1 MKSGL
6 EKTYLYLKKAENE
19 AAVEVL
25 SRALDYECSTVQQL
39 ALQALLERRSPAG
52 HRAIFDRLPKL
63 KEHRAIISER
73 PERLV
78 RAVRKALTTADKAS
92 SVAAFKAIM
101 EFRLYEALPAMVSV
115 AQDPGSPHCEIA
127 RKTILTL
134 TEKFYA
140 DLSGEKLPRAD
151 AIRARI
157 TTSLEEAIGQFS
169 KHQSSEIVES
179 FILVAKQQNVFFRR
193 MLRQGSDAVH
203 HAMVDILRNS
213 QRGGVIRVLLGF
225 LEDHQMPMVV
235 KNVITSRTDMKFVQN
250 LLEFA
255 GPSPSR
261 AVSQTLSMLDS
272 FAWARPEHE
281 TLMELDESCQ
291 FNAVR
296 LLMASRIPRKEVLE
310 MLGFLLTK
318 GNPGG
323 RRASAEALAK
333 FAEPGATAMIVRA
346 LNDEDP
352 QVRAHLVRQLRPRN
366 IPGAL
371 SLLIRMVGNS
381 HEGVREALKESL
393 PEFTFRQFIVNFDA
407 LPEELRATTGHL
419 VQKIDA
425 DTEPALRDE
434 MNCPS
439 PVRRRR
445 AVLASAAMGLTG
457 KMEQTV
463 IALLSD
469 DDHMVRIA
477 AAKSLAEVDT
487 MPSWGA
493 LRDALL
499 DKSVIVKEAAEESL
513 RKISQTLLIVPEAEE
528 NAEENAEQEVA
539 Q

>member
-6 EKTYLYLKKAENE
+6 DKTFLYLKKTENE

-25 SRALDYECSTVQQL
+25 SRALDYESSTVQEL

-52 HRAIFDRLPKL
+52 HRAIFNRLSKL
-63 KEHRAIISER
+63 QDHRAIISER
-73 PERLV
+73 PERLIRVV
-78 RAVRKALTTADKAS
+78 REALKTANKAS
-92 SVAAFKAIM
+92 GVAAFKAIL
-101 EFRLYEALPAMVSV
+101 EFRLYEALPAMVAV
-115 AQDPGSPHCEIA
+115 TKDPGSPHFEIA
-127 RKTILTL
+127 KKTILAL
-134 TEKFYA
+134 TEEFYA
-140 DLSGEKLPRAD
+140 DLSAEKLPRAD

-157 TTSLEEAIGQFS
+157 TSSLEEAIGQFS
-169 KHQSSEIVES
+169 THQSLEIVEA
-179 FILVAKQQNVFFRR
+179 FILVAKQQHVFLRR
-193 MLRQGSDAVH
+193 MLRQQGDVVH
-203 HAMVDILRNS
+203 NAMVDVLQNS

-235 KNVITSRTDMKFVQN
+235 KNIIALRTDMKFAKN
-250 LLEFA
+250 LLEHV
-255 GPSPSR
+255 GPCPCR
-261 AVSQTLSMLDS
+261 AVSRTLATLESI
-272 FAWARPEHE
+272 AWARPEHE
-281 TLMELDESCQ
+281 TLKELDENCQ

-296 LLMASRIPRKEVLE
+296 LLMASNIPREKVLKI
-310 MLGFLLTK
+310 LGFLLSE

-333 FAEPGATAMIVRA
+333 FTQLEATAIVVKA

-352 QVRAHLVRQLRPRN
+352 QVRAHLLRQLRPRN

-371 SLLIRMVGNS
+371 SLLIRMVDNS
-381 HEGVREALKESL
+381 HEVVREALKESL

-499 DKSVIVKEAAEESL
+499 DRSVIVKETAEESL
-513 RKISQTLLIVPEAEE
+513 RKISQTLLTKHEAEE
-528 NAEENAEQEVA
+528 GTEQGAEQEMA
-539 Q
+539 R

>member
-6 EKTYLYLKKAENE
+6 EKTFLYLKKTENE

-25 SRALDYECSTVQQL
+25 GQALDYDSSSVRKL

-52 HRAIFDRLPKL
+52 HRAVFNRLTKL
-63 KEHRAIISER
+63 EEFRAIISER

-78 RAVRKALTTADKAS
+78 RAVRESLKTADKAS
-92 SVAAFKAIM
+92 SVAAFKTIL

-115 AQDPGSPHCEIA
+115 TKDPASPHFEIA
-127 RKTILTL
+127 KKTILAL
-134 TEKFYA
+134 TEKLYTE
-140 DLSGEKLPRAD
+140 LSGDKLHRAD
-151 AIRARI
+151 AIRANV
-157 TTSLEEAIGQFS
+157 TASLEEAIGKFNT
-169 KHQSSEIVES
+169 HQSSEIVES
-179 FILVAKQQNVFFRR
+179 FILVTKQQNAFLRR
-193 MLRQGSDAVH
+193 MLRQQSDTVH
-203 HAMVDILRNS
+203 HAMVDILSNS

-225 LEDHQMPMVV
+225 LEDHQMPIVV
-235 KNVITSRTDMKFVQN
+235 KNIITSRTDMKFVKN
-250 LLEFA
+250 LLEHV

-272 FAWARPEHE
+272 IAWARPGHE
-281 TLMELDESCQ
+281 TLMELDETCQ

-296 LLMASRIPRKEVLE
+296 LLVASRIPREEVLE
-310 MLGFLLTK
+310 MLGFLLAE
-318 GNPGG
+318 GNAGG
-323 RRASAEALAK
+323 RRASAEALGK
-333 FAEPGATAMIVRA
+333 FTEPQATAMIVRA

-352 QVRAHLVRQLRPRN
+352 QVRAHLLRQLRPRK
-366 IPGAL
+366 IPGSL
-371 SLLIRMVGNS
+371 SLLMRMVGNA
-381 HEGVREALKESL
+381 HEVVREALKESL
-393 PEFTFRQFIVNFDA
+393 PEFTFRQFILNFDV

-425 DTEPALRDE
+425 DAEPALLAE

-445 AVLASAAMGLTG
+445 AVLASVAMGLTR
-457 KMEQTV
+457 KMEQMV
-463 IALLSD
+463 IGLLSD

-499 DKSVIVKEAAEESL
+499 DRSVIVKETAEESL
-513 RKISQTLLIVPEAEE
+513 RKISQSLLTDHEDEE
-528 NAEENAEQEVA
+528 NAEENAEQEMA
-539 Q
+539 R

>member
-6 EKTYLYLKKAENE
+6 EKTFSFLKKTENE

-25 SRALDYECSTVQQL
+25 SRALDDESSTVQQL
-39 ALQALLERRSPAG
+39 ALQALLERRSPVG

-63 KEHRAIISER
+63 EEHRAIISER

-78 RAVRKALTTADKAS
+78 RAVGKALKTADKAS
-92 SVAAFKAIM
+92 SVAAFKAIL
-101 EFRLYEALPAMVSV
+101 EFRLYEALPAMISV
-115 AQDPGSPHCEIA
+115 MQDPDSPHLEISKKA
-127 RKTILTL
+127 ILAL

-140 DLSGEKLPRAD
+140 DLSDEKLPRAD

-157 TTSLEEAIGQFS
+157 TTSLEEAIGQFNT
-169 KHQSSEIVES
+169 HQSLEIIES
-179 FILVAKQQNVFFRR
+179 FILVAKQQNAFLRR
-193 MLRQGSDAVH
+193 MLRQQSDTVH
-203 HAMVDILRNS
+203 HAMVDVLSNS
-213 QRGGVIRVLLGF
+213 QRGGVVRVLLGF
-225 LEDHQMPMVV
+225 LEDHQMPVVV
-235 KNVITSRTDMKFVQN
+235 KNIIASRTDMKFVKN

-272 FAWARPEHE
+272 FAWARPGHE

-291 FNAVR
+291 FNAVW
-296 LLMASRIPRKEVLE
+296 LLMASKIPREEVQEL
-310 MLGFLLTK
+310 LGVLLAE

-333 FAEPGATAMIVRA
+333 FTDPGAAAMVVRA
-346 LNDEDP
+346 LNDQDP

-366 IPGAL
+366 VPGAL
-371 SLLIRMVGNS
+371 SLLIRMVDGA
-381 HEGVREALKESL
+381 EETVREALRESL
-393 PEFTFRQFIVNFDA
+393 PEFTFRQFLVNFDV

-419 VQKIDA
+419 VRTIDPDA
-425 DTEPALRDE
+425 ESTLRDE
-434 MNCPS
+434 MRCLS
-439 PVRRRR
+439 PVRRRK
-445 AVLASAAMGLTG
+445 AVLASAAMGLTRQ
-457 KMEQTV
+457 MERSL
-463 IALLSD
+463 IELLSD
-469 DDHMVRIA
+469 EDHMVRIA

-513 RKISQTLLIVPEAEE
+513 RKISQTLLIVPEDEE
-528 NAEENAEQEVA
+528 NAQENAEQEVA